1 MDRDRLL
8 QGDLLPGLRRAAE
21 GLIVPPA
28 PVHAGRGPLARPHVI
43 GLAVPEAARSDDHQ
57 SQDTGYDL
65 IPKRA
70 LSVAMMPPTPVIM
83 PGPSQA
89 LQPARGIRFCRMW
102 RASVQSGSGHRRP
115 GRSLASSAATWAR
128 GDFRVRY
135 AAPSRRR
142 AWGHVDRQHHAEWRG
157 TSGRTLAEPPIW
169 RAIGLQGRCP
179 GGAQNLLLWIA
190 CLSWVPGFAGQRG

>member
-102 RASVQSGSGHRRP
+102 RASVLSGSGHRTPRRVGGEHEATSIDSITLSGG
-115 GRSLASSAATWAR
+115 GRQGEHS
-128 GDFRVRY
+128 
-135 AAPSRRR
+135 PSRR
-142 AWGHVDRQHHAEWRG
+142 
-157 TSGRTLAEPPIW
+157 SGAPSV
-169 RAIGLQGRCP
+169 CKD
-179 GGAQNLLLWIA
+179 GAREALRI
-190 CLSWVPGFAGQRG
+190 